1 MADIFLSYSS
11 EDRPA
16 AQAIAQALSARGRS
30 VWWDRSIRAGED
42 FFDVIERQLDAAKC
56 VVVLWSSSSV
66 ASRWVRAE
74 AAEAL
79 KQGKLIPVLVG
90 DCRPPLVF
98 REIQQVSTDAMGRL
112 DSAAAV
118 DALEREVEERLSN
131 LDEFEKLPLSPP
143 PKRVPAPPVPPDA
156 HATSSE
162 VTSED
167 IVRAF
172 LEGAGLDFS
181 RDEMGEL
188 NTMFR
193 QIGQI
198 VRESIEGAGNFLR
211 SQVYLKTSCAS
222 KGP

>member
-1 MADIFLSYSS
+1 
-11 EDRPA
+11 
-16 AQAIAQALSARGRS
+16 
-30 VWWDRSIRAGED
+30 
-42 FFDVIERQLDAAKC
+42 
-56 VVVLWSSSSV
+56 V

-118 DALEREVEERLSN
+118 DALEREVEARLSN
-131 LDEFEKLPLSPP
+131 LDEFEKLPSSPP